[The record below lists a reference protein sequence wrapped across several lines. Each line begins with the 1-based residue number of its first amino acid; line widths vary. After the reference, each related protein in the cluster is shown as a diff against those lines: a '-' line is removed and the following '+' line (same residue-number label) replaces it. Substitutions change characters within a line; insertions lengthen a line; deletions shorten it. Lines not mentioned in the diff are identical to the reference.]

1 MSMDFAFYAGLML
14 GVIVGA
20 GAANLYRSGQTR
32 FFSGPRWVAL
42 PLNSAASVTLAGAM
56 TLGMLTAATVVLGAI
71 FLIGSLILALL

>member
-56 TLGMLTAATVVLGAI
+56 TLAMLTAAVAVGLIALV
-71 FLIGSLILALL
+71 LIGSILALL